1 MSGKHLSSRLH
12 PVAQEHGEETGQAR
26 KPSRRTGR
34 RILVAFSVLFLICA
48 LILGLIW
55 FLRPSSEEALEWQ
68 PPRSVLSAVE
78 VSGRVGA
85 TPTLKLSQPLQI
97 VSTKHQILSQ
107 GDGRAITAGTP
118 VLLSVTVFDS
128 TTGEILSP
136 NGRPRLIVGR
146 ADDDSLGA
154 DMAHEV
160 NGRAEGSRLLV
171 ARPLPSVSDSTASPT
186 PTARSTKGEIVV
198 IDILPTLASG
208 QASAQA
214 SGSGPLEVTM
224 RDEGPIIKHGDQ
236 LPTGP
241 TTQPLLTGAGAQ
253 VRSDDDI
260 VVQYF
265 VSGWT
270 DGIERQ
276 STWRTGVPE
285 RVRLSELMPGLRP
298 LLIDQK
304 VGSRLAITLPPD
316 QATGDDTLCIVI
328 DILAT
333 TPTS

>member
-12 PVAQEHGEETGQAR
+12 PVAQEHGEETGQAG
-26 KPSRRTGR
+26 KPSRRSGR

-55 FLRPSSEEALEWQ
+55 FLRPSSEEATEGQ
-68 PPRSVLSAVE
+68 APRSVLSAVE

-214 SGSGPLEVTM
+214 SGSGP
-224 RDEGPIIKHGDQ
+224 
-236 LPTGP
+236 
-241 TTQPLLTGAGAQ
+241 
-253 VRSDDDI
+253 
-260 VVQYF
+260 
-265 VSGWT
+265 
-270 DGIERQ
+270 
-276 STWRTGVPE
+276 
-285 RVRLSELMPGLRP
+285 
-298 LLIDQK
+298 
-304 VGSRLAITLPPD
+304 
-316 QATGDDTLCIVI
+316 
-328 DILAT
+328 
-333 TPTS
+333 

>member
-12 PVAQEHGEETGQAR
+12 RVAQEHGEETGQAR
-26 KPSRRTGR
+26 KPSRRSGR
-34 RILVAFSVLFLICA
+34 QIFVAFSVLFLICA

-85 TPTLKLSQPLQI
+85 TPTLKLSHPLQI

-107 GDGRAITAGTP
+107 GEGRAITAGTP

-171 ARPLPSVSDSTASPT
+171 ARPLPSVS
-186 PTARSTKGEIVV
+186 G
-198 IDILPTLASG
+198 L
-208 QASAQA
+208 
-214 SGSGPLEVTM
+214 
-224 RDEGPIIKHGDQ
+224 
-236 LPTGP
+236 
-241 TTQPLLTGAGAQ
+241 GAGICP
-253 VRSDDDI
+253 S
-260 VVQYF
+260 
-265 VSGWT
+265 
-270 DGIERQ
+270 
-276 STWRTGVPE
+276 
-285 RVRLSELMPGLRP
+285 
-298 LLIDQK
+298 
-304 VGSRLAITLPPD
+304 
-316 QATGDDTLCIVI
+316 
-328 DILAT
+328 
-333 TPTS
+333 